1 MKTLLIT
8 GFDPFN
14 GAHINP
20 SWEAVSCLPEQIGS
34 FRLHKLAL
42 PTLYREAPRLL
53 LEECARIRPDAV
65 LSVGQAAGRDAVT
78 PERIA
83 VNIRAARIADN
94 EGTVLDGERI
104 APEGPAAYFSTFPV
118 EAIRDA
124 IRAAGI
130 PAAVS
135 NTAGTFVCNDVLYS
149 ALHHYDGT
157 KIPCGFIHVP
167 QLPEQGDPSL
177 PLEHIVHALVVAIQ
191 ALDKA

>member
-8 GFDPFN
+8 GFDPFD
-14 GAHINP
+14 GAQINP

-42 PTLYREAPRLL
+42 PTLYRKAPQLL
-53 LEECARIRPDAV
+53 LEECARLHPDAV
-65 LSVGQAAGRDAVT
+65 LSIGQAAGRDAVT

-83 VNIRAARIADN
+83 VNIRAAKIADN
-94 EGTVLDGERI
+94 EGTLLDGERI
-104 APEGPAAYFSTFPV
+104 DPEGPAAYFSTFPA
-118 EAIRDA
+118 EAIRDS

-149 ALHHYDGT
+149 ALHHYSGT
-157 KIPCGFIHVP
+157 NVPCGFIHVP
-167 QLPEQGDPSL
+167 QLPEQGSPSL

-191 ALDKA
+191 AWDKA